1 MLTLTLHYI
10 LRESAVWYVDRD
22 MKVVPV
28 FFTGMG
34 GMIYNVDI
42 RQLDDKIDQSQVA
55 IPSIP
60 D

>member
-1 MLTLTLHYI
+1 
-10 LRESAVWYVDRD
+10 